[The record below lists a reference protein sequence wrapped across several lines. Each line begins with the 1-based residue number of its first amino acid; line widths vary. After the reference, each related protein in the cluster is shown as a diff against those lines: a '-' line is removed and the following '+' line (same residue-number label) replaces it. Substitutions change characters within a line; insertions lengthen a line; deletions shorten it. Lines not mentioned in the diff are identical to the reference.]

1 MPDDE
6 ISVVLSNSRVAVSA
20 IKESVLP
27 EGKNVEVLTI
37 QSIKGLEAQN
47 VIIHKQIVPEV
58 TQEPNYDAVFDAIK
72 QSGECGCGCGCH

>member
-1 MPDDE
+1 M
-6 ISVVLSNSRVAVSA
+6 SA

-47 VIIHKQIVPEV
+47 VIIHNFLPFFADHI
-58 TQEPNYDAVFDAIK
+58 
-72 QSGECGCGCGCH
+72 